1 MSAVAELPAPPRL
14 ALNETALFL
23 DVDGTLVELAPTP
36 ESVVVPPDLVPML
49 QKLHA
54 TLGGALAIVSGRTIA
69 MLDHLLGTTGLPM
82 AGVHGGQLRPY
93 AGGEIT
99 EINPHLPTALQ
110 ERVWMVIDDLRKQWP
125 GVRGEDKGPAFSFHY
140 RLAPEAQP
148 ALQAALAKLDLG
160 PEWEILSGHMIYEIR
175 SRGQSKG
182 EAVRRLMQLPTF
194 AGRKPVFAGDDRTDL
209 DGIRMAAEL
218 GGSGI
223 AVAGLQANGARWA
236 LRDPTAVRAW
246 LRSLAG

>member
-1 MSAVAELPAPPRL
+1 MSTVAGLPTPPRL

-23 DVDGTLVELAPTP
+23 DVDGTLIEIAPTP

-54 TLGGALAIVSGRTIA
+54 ALGGALAIVSGRTIA

-99 EINPHLPTALQ
+99 EINPHLPAALQ
-110 ERVWMVIDDLRKQWP
+110 ERVWALIDELRKQWP

-140 RLAPEAQP
+140 RLAPEAGP
-148 ALQAALAKLDLG
+148 ALHAALVALNLG
-160 PEWEILSGHMIYEIR
+160 PEWEILPGHMIYEIR

-209 DGIRMAAEL
+209 DGIRMAVEL
-218 GGSGI
+218 GGAGI
-223 AVAGLQANGARWA
+223 AVAGLQASSARWT

-246 LRSLAG
+246 LRSLAN